1 MNTTRRRFIRFGGQL
16 IGASAL
22 GGAAWR
28 IFTGSDPD
36 AVFSQPKG
44 PYVWR
49 INLDKCT
56 SCGLC
61 ETACVRQPSAV
72 KAVNDQKKCSYC
84 VACYGHLADLTVSSE
99 LIQSKGTRVCPYDA
113 VIRQEYSG
121 GKDGYHLYT
130 IDDAKCTACGK
141 CTKRCNELGTKSMFL
156 IIRPDLC
163 LGCNRC
169 AIAAICPVDALE
181 WEHSYPEDDF
191 RGDYELE
198 NATGGMPEGDGMN
211 DGNEAES

>member
-1 MNTTRRRFIRFGGQL
+1 MNPGRRRFIQLGGRL
-16 IGASAL
+16 LGMGAL
-22 GGAAWR
+22 GGSGWR
-28 IFTGSDPD
+28 IFTGSDPE
-36 AVFSQPKG
+36 AVFSQPRG

-49 INLDKCT
+49 INPDKCT
-56 SCGLC
+56 FCGLC
-61 ETACVRQPSAV
+61 ETACVRNPSAV

-84 VACYGHLADLTVSSE
+84 VACYGHLSELHVASE
-99 LIQSKGTRVCPYDA
+99 LIQSQGKRVCPYDA
-113 VIRQEYSG
+113 VKRREFSG

-141 CTKRCNELGTKSMFL
+141 CAKRCNTLGTKSMFL

-169 AIAAICPVDALE
+169 AIAAACPERAVE
-181 WEHSYPEDDF
+181 WAHSYPEDDF

-198 NATGGMPEGDGMN
+198 QAANGTGGGEPG
-211 DGNEAES
+211 SS